1 MKKCCLLM
9 QGERQSVA
17 ADRPPNLRTED
28 AVDRE
33 VDGREVGHT
42 LPGL

>member
-1 MKKCCLLM
+1 MKCCLLM
-9 QGERQSVA
+9 QGERQSLA

-28 AVDRE
+28 AVSRKM
-33 VDGREVGHT
+33 DGREVSHT

>member
-1 MKKCCLLM
+1 M
-9 QGERQSVA
+9 QGERQSLA

-28 AVDRE
+28 AVSRK
-33 VDGREVGHT
+33 VDGREVSHT